1 MSSIS
6 SEPDNNL
13 SEPASLNEWVPDFP
27 VYTYKDR
34 PQFSQPKSIKPFA
47 MIIAA
52 SRNQGKSVLFKR
64 LYEDHFRDKM
74 DLVIVFSSTLGNG
87 FYDDFIE
94 SKTKYTNYDEE
105 VIYNLF
111 NIQESVKKA
120 KGYYL
125 NTLVIFDDIVGD
137 QIKHSEAIQDLF
149 VLGRHRNIS
158 IAFLTQSP
166 VLCKTTWRQNCTHLF
181 LLRCKG
187 SGLDHI
193 IQGFLLDLVDDE
205 DSTEMKPERYL
216 RKILKSVFSEK
227 YKSIVVE
234 FDKEGNSLQDCMTS
248 YKANPKFR
256 KR

>member
-6 SEPDNNL
+6 SEQELDNNNTL
-13 SEPASLNEWVPDFP
+13 LEWVPDFP

-52 SRNQGKSVLFKR
+52 SRNQGKSILFKR

-87 FYDDFIE
+87 FYDEFIE

-111 NIQESVKKA
+111 NIQESVKKQ

-193 IQGFLLDLVDDE
+193 IDGFLLDLVDDE
-205 DSTEMKPERYL
+205 DTQMKPEKFL
-216 RKILKSVFSEK
+216 RKVLKNVFSEK

-234 FDKEGNSLQDCMTS
+234 FDKEGNSLQNCMTT